1 MEEQHVEKRNWE
13 MEKRRDWV
21 NWTIGLRGN
30 GLDDGNK
37 NVRISRLNEFDVG
50 DAGLKLLIIVE

>member
-21 NWTIGLRGN
+21 VPKAEKWQIREGTRMMVYWMKE
-30 GLDDGNK
+30 LDYRAERK
-37 NVRISRLNEFDVG
+37 WVG
-50 DAGLKLLIIVE
+50 T